1 MLLINRDEIKKV
13 FSMAEAVEAN
23 KECYMA
29 MSRGEFEIP
38 QRTVISGSS
47 GNYLFMPSYSEKLG
61 AAGLKIVN
69 IMPGNP
75 ALGLPASIGQVLLID
90 GKTGRVSAMMDGTY
104 ITAIRTAAAS
114 GAAFDLLGKK
124 DAAIGALIGT
134 GSQAMSQLEAMLTV
148 RNLKEVRVAARDFE
162 KTKRFVEEAKS
173 RFKPAAD
180 NSDLESTAHIDQGL
194 DGIRHNDTHLKDMR
208 MKCTYSVKND
218 SAGSVEC
225 PNIIACKDANAA
237 VDGADLITL
246 VTTATKP
253 VCSADNFKQGAVI
266 SAVGAYTYDMQ
277 ELDPAVFKK
286 CSKIYFDSEEAVLSE
301 SGDILRPL
309 DEGILTKEQ
318 FTGDI
323 GDCLLGK
330 IPGRESDDEIIVF
343 ENVGV
348 GALDLYTA
356 QKVYDA
362 ASAVGI
368 GTTYDE
374 A

>member
-1 MLLINRDEIKKV
+1 MLLINKEEIRKV
-13 FSMAEAVEAN
+13 FSMEDAIEAN

-29 MSRGEFEIP
+29 YSRGEFEMP
-38 QRTVISGSS
+38 QRAVINGRN
-47 GNYLFMPSYSEKLG
+47 GNYLFMPAYSERLG

-104 ITAIRTAAAS
+104 ITALRTAAAS
-114 GAAFDLLGKK
+114 GAAFDEFGKP
-124 DAAIGALIGT
+124 DASVGALIGT

-162 KTKRFVEEAKS
+162 KTKIFVEEARK
-173 RFKPAAD
+173 RFTVSGFGTEKTGIGHAD
-180 NSDLESTAHIDQGL
+180 NKSEKYDNLNGSSDV
-194 DGIRHNDTHLKDMR
+194 R
-208 MKCTYSVKND
+208 
-218 SAGSVEC
+218 
-225 PNIIACKDANAA
+225 IIAREDTNEA

-246 VTTATKP
+246 VTTAGSP
-253 VCSADNFKQGAVI
+253 VCSAEYFKPGVVI

-286 CSKIYFDSEEAVLSE
+286 CGKIYFDSEEAVLSE

-309 DEGILTKEQ
+309 DEGILSKEQ

-323 GDCLLGK
+323 GDCLLGR
-330 IPGRESDDEIIVF
+330 IPGRGSDDEIIVF
-343 ENVGV
+343 ENVGI

-356 QKVYDA
+356 QKVYERAVDA
-362 ASAVGI
+362 GI
-368 GTTYDE
+368 GTNWE
-374 A
+374 